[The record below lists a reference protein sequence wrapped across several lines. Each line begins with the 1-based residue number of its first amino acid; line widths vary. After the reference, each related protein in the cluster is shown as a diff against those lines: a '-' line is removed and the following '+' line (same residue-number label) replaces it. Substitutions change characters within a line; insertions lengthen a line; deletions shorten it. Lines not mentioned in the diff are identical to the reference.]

1 MLVPL
6 CRPNPFF
13 SILPLLLASLVASSP
28 SLSAPGPQQVPIAVS
43 ISELMARADSG
54 DSPASFQ
61 LVQFLLTENP
71 SAPGFE
77 LAVTWLRSAVAR
89 NNPYYEFI
97 FGYLYEQ
104 GRGVP
109 QDYSAAARYY
119 EAASLHGYAP
129 AQNNLGSLYQH
140 GLGVQKD
147 SSKAFELYL
156 ASARQA
162 DRAAQCNLAWM
173 YFKGY
178 GVARDDSEA
187 ARWFQAAADQGEP
200 PAQYYLGLFYFKGIG
215 VPLDYHAAGHWIT
228 LAAENGYAAAMHD
241 LAHLYERGKGLPL
254 DYVSAYAWYSRAAA
268 AGDASSVDSVK
279 HLSQIMTRRQIDQ
292 ATSSVPQQSIIR
304 ERGSDLST
312 PASLSLLPNP

>member
-6 CRPNPFF
+6 RRPNPFF
-13 SILPLLLASLVASSP
+13 RVLPLVLVSFVEPSP
-28 SLSAPGPQQVPIAVS
+28 CISAPGDHQAAIAVS
-43 ISELMARADSG
+43 IPELKARAESG
-54 DSPASFQ
+54 DSPARFQ
-61 LVQFLLTENP
+61 LAQFLLTENP
-71 SAPGFE
+71 STPGFE
-77 LAVTWLRSAVAR
+77 LALTWLRSAVAE
-89 NNPYYEFI
+89 NSPYYEFI
-97 FGYLYEQ
+97 FGYLFEQ
-104 GRGVP
+104 GRGIP

-119 EAASLHGYAP
+119 EAASLQGYAP

-156 ASARQA
+156 LSARQA
-162 DRAAQCNLAWM
+162 DPAAQCNLALM
-173 YFKGY
+173 YYKGN

-200 PAQYYLGLFYFKGIG
+200 AAQYYLGFFYFKGIG

-228 LAAENGYAAAMHD
+228 LAAEKGHAAAMHA
-241 LAHLYERGKGLPL
+241 LAYLYEQGKGLPL

-268 AGDASSVDSVK
+268 AGDAASVDCLK

-292 ATSSVPQQSIIR
+292 AASFVSLQSIIR
-304 ERGSDLST
+304 ERGSDLSI